1 MCPDGQQ
8 REISIHSLHTEGD
21 NCAINRPYRTWKFQS
36 TPSTRRETI
45 RGNTYYALDNI
56 SIHSLHTEGDTSVRT
71 CLILASD
78 FNPLPPHGGRHS
90 VQTRSNT
97 PEDISIHSLH
107 TEGDEKKLA
116 RERQQ
121 RISIHSLH
129 TEGDDTEK
137 TQAQINSISIHSLH
151 TEGDNNRSFKNLIII
166 NFNPLPPHGGRL
178 VESPRSEQNL
188 SFQSTPSTRRETLI
202 PWRFFPGN
210 YHFNPLP
217 PHGGRPAETGG
228 EIATAINFN
237 PLPPHGGRQD
247 ILLSHSS
254 SEIISI
260 HSLHTEGDLIWLIG
274 LMAFL
279 IFQSTPS
286 TRRET
291 VP

>member
-1 MCPDGQQ
+1 MCPDWQQ

-45 RGNTYYALDNI
+45 RGNTYYALDN
-56 SIHSLHTEGDTSVRT
+56 
-71 CLILASD
+71 
-78 FNPLPPHGGRHS
+78 
-90 VQTRSNT
+90 
-97 PEDISIHSLH
+97 
-107 TEGDEKKLA
+107 
-116 RERQQ
+116 
-121 RISIHSLH
+121 
-129 TEGDDTEK
+129 
-137 TQAQINSISIHSLH
+137 ISIHSLH

-237 PLPPHGGRQD
+237 PLPPHGGRRTNK
-247 ILLSHSS
+247 LPYSLRES
-254 SEIISI
+254 ISI
-260 HSLHTEGDLIWLIG
+260 HSLHTEGDKIYYYHTLLQKS
-274 LMAFL
+274 
-279 IFQSTPS
+279 FQSTPS

-291 VP
+291 

>member
-1 MCPDGQQ
+1 M
-8 REISIHSLHTEGD
+8 
-21 NCAINRPYRTWKFQS
+21 
-36 TPSTRRETI
+36 
-45 RGNTYYALDNI
+45 
-56 SIHSLHTEGDTSVRT
+56 
-71 CLILASD
+71 
-78 FNPLPPHGGRHS
+78 
-90 VQTRSNT
+90 QTRSNT

-237 PLPPHGGRQD
+237 PLPPHGGRRTNK
-247 ILLSHSS
+247 LPYSLRES
-254 SEIISI
+254 ISI
-260 HSLHTEGDLIWLIG
+260 HSLHTEGDKIYYYHTLLQKS
-274 LMAFL
+274 
-279 IFQSTPS
+279 FQSTPS

-291 VP
+291 

>member
-1 MCPDGQQ
+1 MCPDWQQ

-188 SFQSTPSTRRETLI
+188 SFQSTPSTRRETSGNRRRNCNSHKFQSTPSTRRETRYITITL
-202 PWRFFPGN
+202 FFRN
-210 YHFNPLP
+210 HFNPLP
-217 PHGGRPAETGG
+217 PHGGRLNLVDWIDG
-228 EIATAINFN
+228 FF
-237 PLPPHGGRQD
+237 D
-247 ILLSHSS
+247 
-254 SEIISI
+254 ISI
-260 HSLHTEGDLIWLIG
+260 HSLHTEGDRPVIQP
-274 LMAFL
+274 F
-279 IFQSTPS
+279 
-286 TRRET
+286 
-291 VP
+291 

>member
-1 MCPDGQQ
+1 MCPDWQQ

-151 TEGDNNRSFKNLIII
+151 TEGDVDSVAF
-166 NFNPLPPHGGRL
+166 FSW
-178 VESPRSEQNL
+178 EL
-188 SFQSTPSTRRETLI
+188 SFQSTPSTRRETSGNRRRNCNSHKFQSTPSTRRETRYITITL
-202 PWRFFPGN
+202 FFRN
-210 YHFNPLP
+210 HFNPLP
-217 PHGGRPAETGG
+217 PHGGRLNLVDWIDG
-228 EIATAINFN
+228 FF
-237 PLPPHGGRQD
+237 D
-247 ILLSHSS
+247 
-254 SEIISI
+254 ISI
-260 HSLHTEGDLIWLIG
+260 HSLHTEGDRPVIQP
-274 LMAFL
+274 F
-279 IFQSTPS
+279 
-286 TRRET
+286 
-291 VP
+291 

>member
-1 MCPDGQQ
+1 MCPDWQQ

-217 PHGGRPAETGG
+217 PHGGRP
-228 EIATAINFN
+228 
-237 PLPPHGGRQD
+237 HRQRRRRQR
-247 ILLSHSS
+247 
-254 SEIISI
+254 EGISI
-260 HSLHTEGDLIWLIG
+260 HSLHTEGD
-274 LMAFL
+274 
-279 IFQSTPS
+279 
-286 TRRET
+286 TR
-291 VP
+291 